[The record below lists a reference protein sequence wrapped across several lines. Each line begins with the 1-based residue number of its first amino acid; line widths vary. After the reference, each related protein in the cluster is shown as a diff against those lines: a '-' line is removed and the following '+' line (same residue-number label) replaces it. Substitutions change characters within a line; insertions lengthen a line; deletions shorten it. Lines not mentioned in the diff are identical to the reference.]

1 MGEKIYDPIVEKA
14 DNFIIMIG
22 DGMGVNNT
30 LLFDVLENNVAYSDG
45 EDTFYVYYLPYS
57 GFSKTKST
65 AMITDSAAGGTA
77 LACGIKTKNGH
88 VGQDKDH
95 QEVESITELAGFMGM
110 STAVM
115 STEVQT
121 GATPAA
127 FSAHADGRDMSDMI
141 KKSQKELQSAYG
153 TIIDCGYDTYT
164 TSGVLSIENKVRSNL
179 KTMGQN
185 ENGFFMM
192 YEEAYTDKH
201 NHDNNMD
208 MSFKALVRFNQVIAT
223 VMEYAFYNP
232 NTFVIITADHETGGL
247 TMKNGTYI
255 YTSTDHTSKD
265 VPVFAYGYR
274 AELFGGKT
282 IENVQIPQTIASF
295 MGVDDFGDQTQYK
308 ALTK

>member
-1 MGEKIYDPIVEKA
+1 
-14 DNFIIMIG
+14 
-22 DGMGVNNT
+22 
-30 LLFDVLENNVAYSDG
+30 
-45 EDTFYVYYLPYS
+45 
-57 GFSKTKST
+57 
-65 AMITDSAAGGTA
+65 
-77 LACGIKTKNGH
+77 
-88 VGQDKDH
+88 
-95 QEVESITELAGFMGM
+95 
-110 STAVM
+110 
-115 STEVQT
+115 
-121 GATPAA
+121 
-127 FSAHADGRDMSDMI
+127 
-141 KKSQKELQSAYG
+141 
-153 TIIDCGYDTYT
+153 
-164 TSGVLSIENKVRSNL
+164 
-179 KTMGQN
+179 MGQN